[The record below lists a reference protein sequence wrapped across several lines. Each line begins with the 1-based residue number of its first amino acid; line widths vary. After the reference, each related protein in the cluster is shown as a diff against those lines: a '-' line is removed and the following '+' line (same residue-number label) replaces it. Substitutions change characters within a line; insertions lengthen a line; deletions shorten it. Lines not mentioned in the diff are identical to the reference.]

1 MPDPTLLVSEIQNW
15 PKLKAFPVPAKA
27 LVSAVIL
34 TMAISMAGALGQI
47 IVHDII
53 PTFFAE
59 SETEAG
65 ADHSMPMPAMAETAD
80 EGQGDINSRGD
91 LLSGESIEI
100 PAEKPSFF
108 EGEQFVWMLKWTHI
122 HLFGMSMIFIIM
134 GSITIFLDLGAGL
147 RAWLVVL
154 PFAGILIDIATVWLK
169 GYISPAFFWLH
180 LPGGGLFGLVFLYV
194 GFRAMVEMWGS
205 AT

>member
-1 MPDPTLLVSEIQNW
+1 MPDPTLPVSEIQNW

-34 TMAISMAGALGQI
+34 TMAISMAGAMGQI

-59 SETEAG
+59 SDAEAG
-65 ADHSMPMPAMAETAD
+65 EGHSMPMPSMAEKAG
-80 EGQGDINSRGD
+80 EGAGDINSRGD
-91 LLSGESIEI
+91 LLSGESVEI

-108 EGEQFVWMLKWTHI
+108 EMEQFVWMLKWTHI
-122 HLFGMSMIFIIM
+122 HLFGMSMIFILM
-134 GSITIFLDLGAGL
+134 GSITIFLNLGAGL
-147 RAWLVVL
+147 RTWLVVL
-154 PFAGILIDIATVWLK
+154 PFAGVLIDIAAVWLK

-205 AT
+205 AP

>member
-1 MPDPTLLVSEIQNW
+1 MPDPTLPVNEIQNW
-15 PKLKAFPVPAKA
+15 PKLKAFPVHAKA

-34 TMAISMAGALGQI
+34 TMAISMAGAMGQI

-53 PTFFAE
+53 PTFFAG
-59 SETEAG
+59 SDAEAG
-65 ADHSMPMPAMAETAD
+65 ADHSMPMPAMTETAD
-80 EGQGDINSRGD
+80 EGRGDINSRGD
-91 LLSGESIEI
+91 LLSGESVEI
-100 PAEKPSFF
+100 PAEKPSFI
-108 EGEQFVWMLKWTHI
+108 ETEQFVWMLKWTHI

-134 GSITIFLDLGAGL
+134 GSITVFLDLGTGL
-147 RAWLVVL
+147 RTWLVVL
-154 PFAGILIDIATVWLK
+154 PFAGVLIDIAAVWLK

-205 AT
+205 TT